1 MVIASDGIWE
11 QLKPEEVGRLVVE
24 SAESARAVTSQFA
37 GTVTA
42 AFTVW
47 LSKFGCTG
55 VFTSV
60 LDILSCTRFR
70 RCRLGKK
77 GVLVLTGLGSQR
89 FAGHRNIMLFQLS
102 QNADPKMR

>member
-1 MVIASDGIWE
+1 MIKNTFDINTRYLVVIASDGIWE

-47 LSKFGCTG
+47 LSKFGCLIFAVPASSKT
-55 VFTSV
+55 V
-60 LDILSCTRFR
+60 LHTL
-70 RCRLGKK
+70 
-77 GVLVLTGLGSQR
+77 
-89 FAGHRNIMLFQLS
+89 
-102 QNADPKMR
+102 